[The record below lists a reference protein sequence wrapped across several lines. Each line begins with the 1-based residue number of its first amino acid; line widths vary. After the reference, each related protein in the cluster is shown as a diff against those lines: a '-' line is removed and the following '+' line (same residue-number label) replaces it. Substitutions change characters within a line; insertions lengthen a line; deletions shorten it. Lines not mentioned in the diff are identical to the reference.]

1 MFVTWLLSLMI
12 APMFFKAM
20 NTKKSGGRPLDESD
34 IGVSSHTTQGYA
46 EPNKAERGFK
56 KV

>member
-1 MFVTWLLSLMI
+1 MI